1 MEGIKEAVWWRSLV
15 GELEFLQENP
25 TPISYDNM
33 CNMKIERNQIFH
45 ARMKHIRCH
54 YHFMCE
60 KVLSKEVKLIRPPSD
75 EQLVG
80 ISSKEMRLRL
90 AIVSIGSSKN
100 LVKAKKKEKPF
111 SRSYPVKNTCC
122 GPSIVATV

>member
-1 MEGIKEAVWWRSLV
+1 MEGIKEAVWWRRSLV

-33 CNMKIERNQIFH
+33 RNMKIARNQIFC
-45 ARMKHIRCH
+45 ARMKHIKCH
-54 YHFMCE
+54 YHFMCD
-60 KVLSKEVKLIRPPSD
+60 KVLSKKVKLIRLPSN

-90 AIVSIGSSKN
+90 AIVSIGSRKN
-100 LVKAKKKEKPF
+100 LVKAKKRKPF

-122 GPSIVATV
+122 DPPIVATV

>member
-25 TPISYDNM
+25 TLISYDNM
-33 CNMKIERNQIFH
+33 RNMKIARNQIFC
-45 ARMKHIRCH
+45 AGMKHIKCH
-54 YHFMCE
+54 YDFMCE
-60 KVLSKEVKLIRPPSD
+60 KVLSKEAKLIWLPSN

-90 AIVSIGSSKN
+90 TIVSIGSSKN
-100 LVKAKKKEKPF
+100 LVKAPIKKPF
-111 SRSYPVKNTCC
+111 SRSYPVKDTCC
-122 GPSIVATV
+122 DPPIVATV